1 MRIKKEVERS
11 GLFWLPAEP
20 KRKVPG
26 TLSITDGGGIE
37 LKLLGTLGPFYE
49 RIERILGKIEWE
61 GDVTLDDCLCTSKQS
76 SHGVE
81 ESLIR
86 VNMVFTGL
94 AYSEDESPSFD
105 SLIFSVEGIDEW
117 VGISGIMADTEVAKG
132 IKTIS
137 FQQPADIAI
146 NLENGMCLSITFD
159 CEFPFDLSVIS
170 DDGKPFSET
179 YFATEATIHQKTY
192 FKLVSQDV
200 CKLVDFTS
208 VAAKIKNLL
217 CIGIGQIVSFDRVWA
232 ISDNHRV
239 NVYFRNQPHTKDEP
253 FIDWDLLIFGLKDM
267 GTDAE
272 RRINTW
278 IRVYEKFAPA
288 LNLFFLTQTESHVN
302 TEDKFLS
309 LVQGLEAFHRQISDE
324 KQMREAEFRNLADIL
339 IKACPDGKQTWLIDR
354 LRYGN
359 ELSLRQ
365 RIKRIIEPNHKM
377 IGSKKARNELIDR
390 IVNTRNYLTHY
401 DSALEPRVAKGEN
414 LEMLCLKMES
424 LFRLEL
430 LQLIGFSGEKSII
443 MTAEWMPH
451 EWHSNCK
458 QWFPQLL
465 GTW

>member
-117 VGISGIMADTEVAKG
+117 VGISGIMAEAEVTKSV
-132 IKTIS
+132 KTIS
-137 FQQPADIAI
+137 FQQPAEIAI
-146 NLENGMCLSITFD
+146 NLENGMCMSITFH

-217 CIGIGQIVSFDRVWA
+217 CIGIGEIVSFDKMWA
-232 ISDNHRV
+232 ISNKHRV
-239 NVYFRNQPHTKDEP
+239 NIYFRSQPYTKDEP
-253 FIDWDLLIFGLKDM
+253 FIDWDLLLFGLKEM
-267 GTDAE
+267 GVNVE
-272 RRINTW
+272 RKINTW
-278 IRVYEKFAPA
+278 MRVYDKLAPA
-288 LNLFFLTQTESHVN
+288 LNLFFLVQSESHVN
-302 TEDKFLS
+302 AEDKFLS

-324 KQMREAEFRNLADIL
+324 KQMDEAEFENLVNTL
-339 IKACPDGKQTWLIDR
+339 IEACPEGKRTWLMDR

-359 ELSLRQ
+359 ELRLRQ
-365 RIKRIIEPNHKM
+365 RMKRIIEPYHKV
-377 IGSKKARNELIDR
+377 IGSKKARNELINS

-414 LEMLCLKMES
+414 LEMLCHKMES

-430 LQLIGFSGEKSII
+430 LQLIGFNEEKSIT
-443 MTAEWMPH
+443 MMAEWMPH
-451 EWHSNCK
+451 DWSDNCRRC
-458 QWFPQLL
+458 FPQLRE
-465 GTW
+465 T